1 MWRAR
6 IPCIV
11 DASSVIVTEGIAGG
25 FIVGK
30 SLNGPDWLDVET
42 MCRAM
47 SALHSGEVGLTFLP
61 VGIGSTGGLSVAA
74 SIMLSVV
81 PGSKIPPCVSVV
93 KNWPCMQHTTLEGH
107 AFALLHE
114 LDFQI
119 SKVYQ
124 QADMFK

>member
-1 MWRAR
+1 M
-6 IPCIV
+6 IGLP
-11 DASSVIVTEGIAGG
+11 IAGRKLAM
-25 FIVGK
+25 GK
-30 SLNGPDWLDVET
+30 PTNGPDWIDVET

-74 SIMLSVV
+74 SIMLSVL

-93 KNWPCMQHTTLEGH
+93 KNWPCTQHSTMEGH

-114 LDFQI
+114 LDFKI
-119 SKVYQ
+119 GRMYRNEELWK
-124 QADMFK
+124 